1 MKYFVLLSR
10 HYALV
15 PFTVAFIIGITAGH
29 HRPLPEIWLKPA
41 VFMIAILATAICW
54 YFIKCKPR
62 KTPSCLPLYLFAF
75 LLGALFV
82 STALR
87 LPTSS
92 NVFYS
97 FPEKRD
103 AVIIGTMLKM
113 PKQNDRTSSAT
124 IECSEVRFADSDFQP
139 VTGRASV
146 SLEGPWP
153 EDILPGDR
161 LMVRATFKRPQSW
174 RTPGTFDYTRYL
186 ATKGIT
192 ITGFSRSSLFI
203 TPLPAVQHSLLQRT
217 GFAAERTRTRLARA
231 INTSLPEENAALFRA
246 LLLGDRSGVD
256 DQTLE
261 NFKRAGVLHTLAISG
276 LHLTVVSGL
285 LYLLFYLLLSQS
297 EHLLLFYPVH
307 ILAFCATL
315 PFLLFYAFLTGLN
328 PPVLRAVMMAIV
340 VTCAVV
346 IRREGSSSTLLATA
360 ALTLLI
366 LNPLQLYTASFQL
379 SFLAVAAIFLLIPL
393 LGKVGQKRVTRTA
406 TWVGRIAAAFL
417 LSCGITLFTAPV
429 TIVHFNQLSAIGPLA
444 NLLIEPILCLI
455 TLPLGLLALPF
466 LYAGNPIGPLLLKLA
481 SLPMGLSTC
490 LVKWFASLPCASFA
504 IAAEKPWFAV
514 GTLLFY
520 IALALLA
527 LGAFYN
533 RWNPARRQLSIRCAA
548 FLPGLLPL
556 ATAPF
561 FFFHPLPYH
570 NRAVFLDVGQGSAT
584 FLEWSDGRRILV
596 DGGGGI
602 FTRNLGKRAIAPF
615 FWSKGFSRI
624 DAVVATHSDADHT
637 RGLPFIIR
645 TFHPQALYLRALQ
658 EENKLVAKMEKAAIN
673 TGSKVFSPAT
683 GDILLGSPLLCLYNF
698 GLPDKKKRKMK
709 NRGLVLLARFQNEAL
724 LLPGDIDKEAEQV
737 LIDTG
742 RIHQTSL
749 LLAAHHGSRTSNSTE
764 LLRQLNPQIVFVS
777 NGDRPGIFPST
788 RLSKE
793 LKHRN
798 IPLLDTRHYGTIE
811 VEFLQK
817 GWQIFHWQRPNNN
830 PLRPL
835 ERVEIP
841 L

>member
-1 MKYFVLLSR
+1 MK
-10 HYALV
+10 
-15 PFTVAFIIGITAGH
+15 PFFFI
-29 HRPLPEIWLKPA
+29 
-41 VFMIAILATAICW
+41 IAILATVTCW
-54 YFIKCKPR
+54 YFIKYRPR
-62 KTPSCLPLYLFAF
+62 KTSSCLPLYLLAF

-87 LPTSS
+87 LPIRS

-97 FPEKRD
+97 FPAKRD

-113 PKQNDRTSSAT
+113 AKQNDRTSSAT

-139 VTGRASV
+139 VTGRATV

-153 EDILPGDR
+153 EDILPGNR

-186 ATKGIT
+186 ATQGIT
-192 ITGFSRSSLFI
+192 ITGFSRSSLFF
-203 TPLPAVQHSLLQRT
+203 TRLPAVQHSLIHRT
-217 GFAAERTRTRLARA
+217 VFAAERTRTRLARA
-231 INTSLPEENAALFRA
+231 INTSLPEKNATLFRA

-307 ILAFCATL
+307 ILSFCATL

-328 PPVLRAVMMAIV
+328 PPVLRAVIMAIV
-340 VTCAVV
+340 VTCAV
-346 IRREGSSSTLLATA
+346 ITRRVGSSSTLLATA
-360 ALTLLI
+360 ALALLI

-379 SFLAVAAIFLLIPL
+379 SFLAVAAIFLFIPL
-393 LGKVGQKRVTRTA
+393 MEKVGQKRVTLTA
-406 TWVGRIAAAFL
+406 TWAGRIAAAFF

-429 TIVHFNQLSAIGPLA
+429 TIVQFNRLSAIGPLA
-444 NLLIEPILCLI
+444 NLLIEPLLCLI

-481 SLPMGLSTC
+481 SLPMELSTC

-504 IAAEKPWFAV
+504 IAAEEPWFAV

-520 IALALLA
+520 IALGLLA

-533 RWNPARRQLSIRCAA
+533 RWNPAQRRLSVRCAA

-561 FFFHPLPYH
+561 LFFHPPAHH

-584 FLEWSDGRRILV
+584 FLEWSDGKRILV
-596 DGGGGI
+596 DGGGGV
-602 FTRNLGKRAIAPF
+602 FTRDLGKRAIAPF
-615 FWSKGFSRI
+615 FWSKGVSRI

-637 RGLPFIIR
+637 RGLPFIVQ

-658 EENKLVAKMEKAAIN
+658 EKNKLVARMEKSAVNA
-673 TGSKVFSPAT
+673 GSKVFSPAT
-683 GDILLGSPLLCLYNF
+683 GETLSGNHLLCLYNF
-698 GLPDKKKRKMK
+698 GLPDRRKRKTK
-709 NRGLVLLARFQNEAL
+709 NRGLVLLARFQNKEI
-724 LLPGDIDKEAEQV
+724 LLPGDIDKEAEQM
-737 LIDTG
+737 LIDMG
-742 RIHQTSL
+742 KIHQTSL
-749 LLAAHHGSRTSNSTE
+749 LLAAHHGSKTSNSAE
-764 LLRQLNPQIVFVS
+764 LLNRLNPQIVFVS

-788 RLSKE
+788 SLIKE
-793 LKHRN
+793 LKQRN

-811 VEFLQK
+811 IEFLQK
-817 GWQIFHWQRPNNN
+817 GWRLFHWQRPNHN
-830 PLRPL
+830 PLLPL
-835 ERVEIP
+835 KKIEI
-841 L
+841 LL

>member
-1 MKYFVLLSR
+1 MKYLVLLSR

-15 PFTVAFIIGITAGH
+15 SFTAAFITGITAGH
-29 HRPLPEIWLKPA
+29 HQPLPEIWLKPA
-41 VFMIAILATAICW
+41 FFIIAILATATCG
-54 YFIKCKPR
+54 YFIKSKRQKP
-62 KTPSCLPLYLFAF
+62 PSCLPLYLLAF

-87 LPTSS
+87 LPTSP
-92 NVFYS
+92 NVFSS

-113 PKQNDRTSSAT
+113 AQQNDRTSSAA
-124 IECSEVRFADSDFQP
+124 IECSEVRFDNSNFQP
-139 VTGRASV
+139 VTGRAVV

-153 EDILPGDR
+153 EDILPGDS

-186 ATKGIT
+186 ATKGIA
-192 ITGFSRSSLFI
+192 ITGFSRSPLFF
-203 TPLPAVQHSLLQRT
+203 TRLPDVQHSLFQKT
-217 GFAAERTRTRLARA
+217 VFAAERTRARLAKA
-231 INTSLPEENAALFRA
+231 INTSLSPENAALFRA

-261 NFKRAGVLHTLAISG
+261 NFKKAGVLHTLAISG

-315 PFLLFYAFLTGLN
+315 PFLVLYAFLTGLN
-328 PPVLRAVMMAIV
+328 PPVLRAVVMAIA
-340 VTCAVV
+340 VTCAV
-346 IRREGSSSTLLATA
+346 ITRREGSSATLLATA
-360 ALTLLI
+360 ALALLI
-366 LNPLQLYTASFQL
+366 FNPLQLYTASFQL
-379 SFLAVAAIFLLIPL
+379 SFLAVAVIFLFIPL
-393 LGKVGQKRVTRTA
+393 MGKVGQKRVTLTA
-406 TWVGRIAAAFL
+406 TWAGRIAAAFL
-417 LSCGITLFTAPV
+417 LSCGITFFTAPV
-429 TIVHFNQLSAIGPLA
+429 TIVHFNRLSTIGPLA
-444 NLLIEPILCLI
+444 NLLIEPFLCLI

-466 LYAGNPIGPLLLKLA
+466 LYAGNPVGPLLLQLA
-481 SLPMGLSTC
+481 RLPLELSTF
-490 LVKWFASLPCASFA
+490 LAKWFASLPCASFIIPA
-504 IAAEKPWFAV
+504 KEPWFAT

-533 RWNPARRQLSIRCAA
+533 RWNPAQRRLSVRCAA
-548 FLPGLLPL
+548 FLPGLFPL

-561 FFFHPLPYH
+561 FFFHPLPHH

-584 FLEWSDGRRILV
+584 FLEWSDGRRVLV

-602 FTRNLGKRAIAPF
+602 FTRDIGKRAIAPF
-615 FWSKGFSRI
+615 FWAEGFSQI

-637 RGLPFIIR
+637 RGLPFIMR
-645 TFHPQALYLRALQ
+645 TFHPEALYIRDLH
-658 EENKLVAKMEKAAIN
+658 EKNKQVVRLKEAAISA
-673 TGSKVFSPAT
+673 GCKVFSPAT
-683 GDILLGSPLLCLYNF
+683 GDTLSSSHLLCLYNF
-698 GLPDKKKRKMK
+698 GLPDKREKKTK
-709 NRGLVLLARFQNEAL
+709 NRGLVLLAHFQNEEL

-737 LIDTG
+737 LIDTEK
-742 RIHQTSL
+742 IHQINL
-749 LLAAHHGSRTSNSTE
+749 LLAAHHGSKTSNSAE
-764 LLRQLNPQIVFVS
+764 LLSELKPQLVFVS

-793 LKHRN
+793 LKRKN

-817 GWQIFHWQRPNNN
+817 GWRLFHWQRPHQN

-835 ERVEIP
+835 ERVEI
-841 L
+841 LL